1 MSAKAP
7 SENRDV
13 VKIFVLFVFVA
24 IVASSIVM
32 AIERTKY
39 VVGVTYK
46 IGTYPVSPSLSGA
59 VEWNG
64 EMYKCLEG
72 FRFFSDGL
80 CRGNELVNGKSMTL
94 AQSRRP
100 CPPPAYRNSGERHCT
115 HEPIRLEPIRVE

>member
-7 SENRDV
+7 SENRDA
-13 VKIFVLFVFVA
+13 VKIFVLLVFVA
-24 IVASSIVM
+24 IVTSSIVM

-46 IGTYPVSPSLSGA
+46 IGTYSTLSGTA
-59 VEWNG
+59 ELNG
-64 EMYKCLEG
+64 DGYKCLEG
-72 FRFFSDGL
+72 FAFYSDGL
-80 CRGNELVNGKSMTL
+80 CRGNELVNGKRVTL